1 MNRELKRVSI
11 VAFLM
16 FLTLLVS
23 STIIQYVQAEALA
36 ADPRNSRTLYESYS
50 IERGPILVGGEPI
63 AYSQPSDDDYK
74 FQRVYANGPLYAP
87 VTGYLPVNGEAT
99 GLERSVNEYL
109 SGQSSSQFFD
119 SLNRLISGQDPMG
132 ASVEVAIDP
141 VAQQAAWDALGDYTG
156 AVIVTEP
163 STGRIIAMVT
173 KPTFDPNSMAVHNSA
188 EVTATYDGLLA
199 DPADPLFN
207 RATGGDM
214 NPPGSVFKLVVT
226 AAALESGRYTPES
239 TFPNPGELTL
249 PGTDSVV
256 RNSGG
261 GSCGG
266 GATVTLADALRL
278 SCNIPFAELGM
289 ELGDDAIRDQA
300 EKFGFNSEFLIP
312 TATEVST
319 YPRVLDEPQTA
330 LSAFGQGDGLRA
342 TPMQMAMVSAAIANG
357 GIVMDP
363 NLVDQIT
370 APDFTPLQEFEAKE
384 FGRAISEETA
394 NTMVGMMVN
403 GVENGAA
410 SNARIDGVS
419 VAGKTGT
426 AENGE
431 SDPYTLW
438 FTGFAPADNPQY
450 AITVLVEDGG
460 GLGQEGYGNLIA
472 APVAKQ
478 VLEAVLNK

>member
-1 MNRELKRVSI
+1 MNRELKRVS
-11 VAFLM
+11 VLALAM
-16 FLTLLVS
+16 FLTLLVA
-23 STIIQYVQAEALA
+23 STIIQFVSADSLA

-50 IERGPILVGGEPI
+50 VERGPILVKGDPI
-63 AYSQPSDDDYK
+63 AYSEPSKDFYR
-74 FQRVYANGPLYAP
+74 FQRVYSNGPLYAP
-87 VTGYLPVNGEAT
+87 VTGYIPVNGEAT
-99 GLERSVNEYL
+99 GLERSLNDYL

-119 SLNRLISGQDPMG
+119 QLNRLISGQDPMG

-156 AVIVTEP
+156 AVILTEP
-163 STGRIIAMVT
+163 STGRILAMVT
-173 KPTFDPNSMAVHNSA
+173 KPTYDPNALVVHDGEQA
-188 EVTATYDGLLA
+188 LATYNALLD
-199 DPADPLFN
+199 DPSNPLYN

-226 AAALESGRYTPES
+226 AAALESGKYTPES
-239 TFPNPGELTL
+239 TFPNPGEYTL
-249 PGTDSVV
+249 PGSTSVV

-261 GSCGG
+261 GTCGG

-278 SCNIPFAELGM
+278 SCNIPFAELGV
-289 ELGDDAIRDQA
+289 ELGDNAIRDQA
-300 EKFGFNSEFLIP
+300 EKFGFDHEFDIP
-312 TATEVST
+312 TGTEPSV
-319 YPRVLDEPQTA
+319 YPKGLDDAQTA
-330 LSAFGQGDGLRA
+330 LTAFGQGDVRA
-342 TPMQMAMVSAAIANG
+342 TPMQMAMVSAAIGNG
-357 GIVMDP
+357 GIVMNP

-370 APDFTPLQEFEAKE
+370 APDFRPLQEFQATEY
-384 FGRAISEETA
+384 GRAISEETA
-394 NTMVGMMVN
+394 RTMVQMMVN

-431 SDPYTLW
+431 DDPYTLW

-460 GLGQEGYGNLIA
+460 GMGQEGYGNLIA

>member
-1 MNRELKRVSI
+1 MNRELKRVTI
-11 VAFLM
+11 VALLM
-16 FLTLLVS
+16 FLTLFVS
-23 STIIQYVQAEALA
+23 TTIIQYVQADALA

-50 IERGPILVGGEPI
+50 VERGPILVNGTPV
-63 AYSQPSDDDYK
+63 AFSQASDDLYK

-87 VTGYLPVNGEAT
+87 ITGYIPVNGEAT
-99 GLERSVNEYL
+99 GLEASLNSYL

-119 SLNRLISGQDPMG
+119 QLNRLISGQDPMG
-132 ASVEVAIDP
+132 ASVDVTIDP
-141 VAQQAAWDALGDYTG
+141 VLQQAAWDALGDYTG

-163 STGRIIAMVT
+163 ATGRILAMVT
-173 KPTFDPNSMAVHNSA
+173 KPTFDPNAMAVHDGA
-188 EVTATYDGLLA
+188 QVQATYEGLLA
-199 DPADPLFN
+199 DPGDPLFN

-226 AAALESGRYTPES
+226 AAALESGRYTPQS
-239 TFPNPGELTL
+239 TFPNPATLTL

-261 GSCGG
+261 GTCGP
-266 GATVTLADALRL
+266 GAEVTLADALRL
-278 SCNIPFAELGM
+278 SCNIPMAELGM
-289 ELGDDAIRDQA
+289 ELGDAAIREQA
-300 EKFGFNSEFLIP
+300 EKFGFNTEFEIP
-312 TATEVST
+312 NSTEAST
-319 YPRVLDEPQTA
+319 YPRALDEPQTG
-330 LSAFGQGDGLRA
+330 LSAFGQYTVRA
-342 TPMQMAMVSAAIANG
+342 TPLQMAMVSAAIANG
-357 GIVMDP
+357 GIVMNP
-363 NLVDQIT
+363 NMVDAIT
-370 APDFTPLQEFEAKE
+370 APDFTPLQQFEGSE
-384 FGRAISEETA
+384 FGRAISQDTA
-394 NTMVGMMVN
+394 DTMVQMMVN

-438 FTGFAPADNPQY
+438 FTGFAPADSPQY

-478 VLEAVLNK
+478 VLEAVLNT

>member
-11 VAFLM
+11 IALLM
-16 FLTLLVS
+16 FVTLLVS
-23 STIIQYVQAEALA
+23 STIIQYVQASALA
-36 ADPRNSRTLYESYS
+36 ADPRNARTLYESYS
-50 IERGPILVGGEPI
+50 VERGPILVAGTPI
-63 AYSQPSDDDYK
+63 AFSQPSDDDYK

-87 VTGYLPVNGEAT
+87 ITGFIPVNGEAT
-99 GLERSVNEYL
+99 GLERSLNDYL

-132 ASVEVAIDP
+132 ASVEVAIDA
-141 VAQQAAWDALGDYTG
+141 VAQQAAWDALGGYTG

-163 STGRIIAMVT
+163 STGRILAMVT
-173 KPTFDPNSMAVHNSA
+173 KPTFDPNSLAVHD
-188 EVTATYDGLLA
+188 TTQLQATYDGLLA
-199 DPADPLFN
+199 DPGDPLFN

-226 AAALESGRYTPES
+226 AAALESGEYTPES
-239 TFPNPGELTL
+239 TFPNPAEFTL
-249 PGTDSVV
+249 PGSTSVV
-256 RNSGG
+256 RNSSGG
-261 GSCGG
+261 TCGG

-278 SCNIPFAELGM
+278 SCNIPFAELGI
-289 ELGDDAIRDQA
+289 ELGDNAIRAQA
-300 EKFGFNSEFLIP
+300 EKFGFDSEFLIP
-312 TATEVST
+312 TATEPST
-319 YPRVLDEPQTA
+319 YPRGLDDAQTA
-330 LSAFGQGDGLRA
+330 LTAFGQGDVRA
-342 TPMQMAMVSAAIANG
+342 TPMQMAMVSAAIANN
-357 GIVMDP
+357 GIVMNP

-370 APDFTPLQEFEAKE
+370 APDFTPLQEFEPAE
-384 FGRAISEETA
+384 FGRAVSEQTA
-394 NTMVGMMVN
+394 DTMVQMMVN

-410 SNARIDGVS
+410 SNARIDGVN

-431 SDPYTLW
+431 NDPYTLW

-472 APVAKQ
+472 APIAKQ

>member
-1 MNRELKRVSI
+1 MNRELKRISI
-11 VAFLM
+11 LALLM
-16 FLTLLVS
+16 FVTLLVS

-50 IERGPILVGGEPI
+50 VERGPILVAGDPM
-63 AYSQPSDDDYK
+63 AFSQPSADFFR

-87 VTGYLPVNGEAT
+87 VTGYIPVNGEAT
-99 GLERSVNEYL
+99 GLERSLNAYL

-119 SLNRLISGQDPMG
+119 QLNRLISGQDPMG

-163 STGRIIAMVT
+163 ATGRILAMVT
-173 KPTFDPNSMAVHNSA
+173 KPTFDPNSLAVHDG
-188 EVTATYDGLLA
+188 EQVQATYDALLA
-199 DPADPLFN
+199 DPNDPLFN

-226 AAALESGRYTPES
+226 AAALESGRYTPDS
-239 TFPNPGELTL
+239 TFPNPSEYTL
-249 PGTDSVV
+249 PGSTSVV
-256 RNSGG
+256 RNSSG

-278 SCNIPFAELGM
+278 SCNIPFAELGV
-289 ELGDDAIRDQA
+289 ELGDSAIREQA
-300 EKFGFNSEFLIP
+300 EKFGFNNEFEIP
-312 TATEVST
+312 TATEPSV
-319 YPRVLDEPQTA
+319 YPRGLDDAQTA
-330 LSAFGQGDGLRA
+330 LSAFGQGEVRA
-342 TPMQMAMVSAAIANG
+342 TPMQMAMVSAAIANHG
-357 GIVMDP
+357 VVMRP
-363 NLVDQIT
+363 NLVDEIT
-370 APDFTPLQEFEAKE
+370 APDFTPLQEFEPVE
-384 FGRAISEETA
+384 YGRAISEATA
-394 NTMVGMMVN
+394 ETMVRMMVN

-431 SDPYTLW
+431 DDPYTLW
-438 FTGFAPADNPQY
+438 FTGFAPADSPQY
-450 AITVLVEDGG
+450 AITVVVEDGG
-460 GLGQEGYGNLIA
+460 GLGQEGFGNLIA

-478 VLEAVLNK
+478 VLEAVLSK

>member
-23 STIIQYVQAEALA
+23 STVIQYVQAENLA

-74 FQRVYANGPLYAP
+74 FQRVYSNGPLYAP

-99 GLERSVNEYL
+99 GLERSLNQYL
-109 SGQSSSQFFD
+109 SGQASSQFFD

-163 STGRIIAMVT
+163 STGRILAMVT
-173 KPTFDPNSMAVHNSA
+173 KPTFDPNALAGHDTEA
-188 EVTATYDGLLA
+188 VTATYDGLLA

-226 AAALESGRYTPES
+226 AAALESGNYTPES
-239 TFPNPGELTL
+239 QLPNPATFTL

-256 RNSGG
+256 RNTEGG
-261 GSCGG
+261 NCGG
-266 GATVTLADALRL
+266 GETVSLATALRL
-278 SCNIPFAELGM
+278 SCNIPFAELGI
-289 ELGDDAIRDQA
+289 ELGDAAIREQA
-300 EKFGFNSEFLIP
+300 EKFGFNNEFLIP
-312 TATEVST
+312 TITEPSV
-319 YPRVLDEPQTA
+319 YPRVLDDAQTA
-330 LSAFGQGDGLRA
+330 LSAFGQYEVRA

-357 GIVMDP
+357 GIVMNP

-394 NTMVGMMVN
+394 NTMVQMMVN

>member
-11 VAFLM
+11 LALLM
-16 FLTLLVS
+16 FLTLLVA
-23 STIIQYVQAEALA
+23 STIIQYAQAESLA
-36 ADPRNSRTLYESYS
+36 ADPRNARTLYESYS
-50 IERGPILVGGEPI
+50 VERGPILVGGDPI
-63 AYSQPSDDDYK
+63 AHSQPSGDDYK

-87 VTGYLPVNGEAT
+87 ITGFIPVNGEAT
-99 GLERSVNEYL
+99 GLERSLNDFL

-132 ASVEVAIDP
+132 ASVEVTIDP
-141 VAQQAAWDALGDYTG
+141 VLQQAAWDALGEYTG

-163 STGRIIAMVT
+163 STGRILAMVT
-173 KPTFDPNSMAVHNSA
+173 KPTYDPNSLAVHSGDQV
-188 EVTATYDGLLA
+188 EATYEGLLA
-199 DPADPLFN
+199 DPGDPLFN

-226 AAALESGRYTPES
+226 AAALESGRYTPDS
-239 TFPNPGELTL
+239 TFPNPASLTL
-249 PGTDSVV
+249 PGTDAVV

-261 GSCGG
+261 GTCGG
-266 GATVTLADALRL
+266 GSEVTIATALRL
-278 SCNIPFAELGM
+278 SCNIPMAELGM
-289 ELGDDAIRDQA
+289 ELGDAAIREQA
-300 EKFGFNSEFLIP
+300 EKFGFNREFEIP
-312 TATEVST
+312 TLTEASV
-319 YPRVLDEPQTA
+319 YPRALDDPQTG
-330 LSAFGQGDGLRA
+330 LSAFGQSEVRA
-342 TPMQMAMVSAAIANG
+342 TPLQIAMVSAAIANG
-357 GIVMDP
+357 GIVMNP
-363 NLVDQIT
+363 NLVDAIV
-370 APDFTPLQEFEAKE
+370 APDFTPLQEFEGSE
-384 FGRAISEETA
+384 FGRAISESTA
-394 NTMVGMMVN
+394 NTMVEMMVN

-438 FTGFAPADNPQY
+438 FTGFAPADDPQY